1 MAQIVNV
8 SFDSD
13 LDSYKNP
20 VDIEVLIKVQLAFE
34 DDKQFVVIKTTA
46 ETLKIRDLL
55 VNEISNA
62 IIKHIAIKLD
72 IDDI

>member
-1 MAQIVNV
+1 MAQIVDV

-20 VDIEVLIKVQLAFE
+20 IDIEVSIMVQLAFE

-55 VNEISNA
+55 V
-62 IIKHIAIKLD
+62 D
-72 IDDI
+72 

>member
-55 VNEISNA
+55 VDEISNA

>member
-13 LDSYKNP
+13 LESYKNP

-34 DDKQFVVIKTTA
+34 DDNQFVVIKTTA

>member
-34 DDKQFVVIKTTA
+34 DDQQFVVIKTTA